1 MKHRNLINEIVNEVR
16 NQVSVRVN
24 SQLWREVRARAWN
37 QAGILPFL
45 TANRVQS
52 LHDEVN
58 RRVENQVRN
67 QVRNQVWNNL

>member
-16 NQVSVRVN
+16 NQVRVRVN

-37 QAGILPFL
+37 QAENLPIL
-45 TANRVQS
+45 AINQVQG

-58 RRVENQVRN
+58 RRVDSQVRDKMYDN
-67 QVRNQVWNNL
+67 YET